1 MAGTGVK
8 QAMVAGEIDD
18 EGMKV
23 TKAPVRIPD
32 FYATILHL
40 PGMNHER
47 LTFRHSGRYYR
58 VSDVEGKVV
67 NAVLG

>member
-1 MAGTGVK
+1 
-8 QAMVAGEIDD
+8 
-18 EGMKV
+18 MKV